1 MTYSSLQDPT
11 WYSVGNS
18 KWFHLFLFVVH
29 LTTAIIQYIRGVFSA
44 DGDICLY
51 QVDWTLLDFS
61 RLDSKNSTVVLDH
74 VLTANVYYVDSS
86 FEFFTAVSHFVYFVC
101 ILLVVDISFEVRMY
115 EYSISASLMMFVIGT
130 ICGIRDFNYL
140 MFLVGL
146 IIMTMFLGRNHE
158 VNWSKNLY
166 IDVPVW
172 KTPTVL
178 GWFPFLWAWTFVII
192 QFYRVVGCSEN
203 NVPTSLHAVLW
214 VLFLFYSFF
223 GINQLVN
230 LRGQYFIEKQLKYNA
245 INNLFSLTSKMI
257 LSWIVYSGVASTGD
271 TSCVT

>member
-1 MTYSSLQDPT
+1 MSYSSLQETT

-18 KWFHLFLFVVH
+18 KWFHFFLFVAH
-29 LTTAIIQYIRGVFSA
+29 MTTAVIQYIRGVFA
-44 DGDICLY
+44 VDGDMCLY
-51 QVDWTLLDFS
+51 QLDWSMFGFS
-61 RLDSKNSTVVLDH
+61 RLESKNSTVVIDH

-86 FEFFTAVSHFVYFVC
+86 FELFTAVSHLVYFFC
-101 ILLVVDISFEVRMY
+101 ILFLFDISFEVRMY
-115 EYSISASLMMFVIGT
+115 EYSISASLMIFVIGT

-158 VNWSKNLY
+158 VNWSKNMY
-166 IDVPVW
+166 INVPVW

-178 GWFPFLWAWTFVII
+178 GWFPFLWAWIFII
-192 QFYRVVGCSEN
+192 AQFYRVVGRSEDSP
-203 NVPTSLHAVLW
+203 VELEVAVW
-214 VLFLFYSFF
+214 VLFVFYGIF

-230 LRGQYFIEKQLKYNA
+230 LRGGYLEEKQLKYNA
-245 INNLFSLTSKMI
+245 MNNFFSITSKMV
-257 LSWIVYSGVASTGD
+257 LSWTVYSGIASTGD